1 MADEVGPEFEDEVD
15 RLETKILGLQAKL
28 AETAPKGANQNVAE
42 TAYEKAEREER
53 IARDALDKHFYDQ
66 DDERRYMDRRTK
78 GRKEWERELDRLEN
92 AYEAARDRAHLAY
105 TKEQKAALKT
115 MNTGTPE
122 EMKAAIAA
130 VQKPDDKVMDERANL
145 QEQNR
150 GCD

>member
-1 MADEVGPEFEDEVD
+1 
-15 RLETKILGLQAKL
+15 
-28 AETAPKGANQNVAE
+28 
-42 TAYEKAEREER
+42 
-53 IARDALDKHFYDQ
+53 
-66 DDERRYMDRRTK
+66 MDRRTK
-78 GRKEWERELDRLEN
+78 GRKEWEKELDRLEKV
-92 AYEAARDRAHLAY
+92 YEAARDRAHLAY